1 MFMDDGDKGIAFS
14 TSPSF
19 DLWWVI
25 DWLPIRWNLQL
36 LRGFWI
42 TYIPKSTR
50 KVVRRW
56 MVIYSQKQI
65 GCQVRKQ
72 YTHLR
77 SVWEFKV
84 DASQFDFPAQL
95 QIVGAKIVP
104 YDVPLPYMWMNG
116 AWCDF
121 LSWIEIHSESLVQE
135 TRVVGKSYKWD
146 RGGTAAEALL
156 WLSNWCFVKRLCF
169 FQ

>member
-1 MFMDDGDKGIAFS
+1 
-14 TSPSF
+14 
-19 DLWWVI
+19 
-25 DWLPIRWNLQL
+25 
-36 LRGFWI
+36 
-42 TYIPKSTR
+42 
-50 KVVRRW
+50 

-104 YDVPLPYMWMNG
+104 YDVPLPY
-116 AWCDF
+116 
-121 LSWIEIHSESLVQE
+121 
-135 TRVVGKSYKWD
+135 
-146 RGGTAAEALL
+146 
-156 WLSNWCFVKRLCF
+156 FVNEWRLM
-169 FQ
+169 